1 MSEIQFSIYLKEPIL
16 SCFKENNNNQI
27 EKKIERNEEG
37 KKGRKEF
44 MPRQQMK
51 NKLKCHV

>member
-51 NKLKCHV
+51 NK